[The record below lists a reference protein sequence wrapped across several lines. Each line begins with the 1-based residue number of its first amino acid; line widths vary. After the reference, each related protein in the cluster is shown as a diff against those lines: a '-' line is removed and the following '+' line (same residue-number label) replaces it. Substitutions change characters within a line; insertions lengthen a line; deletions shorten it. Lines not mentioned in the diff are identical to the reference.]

1 MVYVIAG
8 IVLVCFSVV
17 LMAVAGLAIY
27 ISKDVSGIQKH
38 VNQLEMELQVLHAEH
53 RELINRIE
61 RVENMTRQTELKQ
74 VRVYK

>member
-1 MVYVIAG
+1 MIYVIAG
-8 IVLVCFSVV
+8 IVLVCFSIV

-38 VNQLEMELQVLHAEH
+38 MNQLEIELQMLHSEN
-53 RELINRIE
+53 RELLNRIE